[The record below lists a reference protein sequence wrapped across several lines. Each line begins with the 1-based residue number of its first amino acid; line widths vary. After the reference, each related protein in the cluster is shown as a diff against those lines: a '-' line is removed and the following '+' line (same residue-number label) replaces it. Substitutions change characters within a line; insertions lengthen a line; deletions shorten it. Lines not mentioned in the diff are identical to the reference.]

1 MAEQVKNNENNEL
14 EVKHLRN
21 MLIYGL
27 IFAVLFFAG
36 GIGLAAILKIAG
48 VQELLSSSLF
58 NTMGYKT
65 TAQVLQASGLNDFG
79 MAGIIKWALTAI
91 GFTVGALIGWKKQ

>member
-1 MAEQVKNNENNEL
+1 MSEQVKNESNEL

-27 IFAVLFFAG
+27 VFAVLFFAG
-36 GIGLAAILKIAG
+36 GIGLSAILKMAG
-48 VQELLSSSLF
+48 VQELLSSNLF
-58 NTMGYKT
+58 GNMGYST
-65 TAQVLQASGLNDFG
+65 TAKVLQASGLNDFG